1 MIRVGV
7 MGACGRMGREI
18 CRTVVDDPELELVAA
33 FDREYQGM
41 EIGALIGR
49 DVKGV
54 LVETN
59 LETLLDT
66 VQPDVMIDFT
76 VADAMRVNVP
86 QVLKKG
92 IAVVTGTTGLSAE
105 ERAEMG
111 KLAEE
116 NSTSMFHA
124 ANYAIGA
131 VLMMKFAAEAAKY
144 MPHVEV
150 IELHHDKKLD
160 APSGTAVTTL
170 AKIAENRTAFKQ
182 GMADEY
188 EKIEGARGGEYEGMR
203 VHSVRLPGFVASQE
217 VIFGG
222 LGQTLTIRHDSLSRE
237 SFMPGIA
244 LAAKKVQGWKGLVED
259 LENIL

>member
-54 LVETN
+54 LVETD
-59 LETLLDT
+59 LTKLLDT

-86 QVLKKG
+86 QVRKKG

-105 ERAEMG
+105 ERSEMG
-111 KLAEE
+111 KLAEA
-116 NSTSMFHA
+116 NNTSMFHA

-131 VLMMKFAAEAAKY
+131 VFMMKFAAEAA
-144 MPHVEV
+144 
-150 IELHHDKKLD
+150 
-160 APSGTAVTTL
+160 
-170 AKIAENRTAFKQ
+170 
-182 GMADEY
+182 
-188 EKIEGARGGEYEGMR
+188 
-203 VHSVRLPGFVASQE
+203 
-217 VIFGG
+217 
-222 LGQTLTIRHDSLSRE
+222 
-237 SFMPGIA
+237 
-244 LAAKKVQGWKGLVED
+244 
-259 LENIL
+259 

>member
-33 FDREYQGM
+33 FDRKYQGM

-54 LVETN
+54 LVETD
-59 LETLLDT
+59 LTKLLDT

-105 ERAEMG
+105 ERSEMG
-111 KLAEE
+111 KLAEA
-116 NSTSMFHA
+116 NNTSMFHA

>member
-49 DVKGV
+49 DVKDV
-54 LVETN
+54 LVETD
-59 LETLLDT
+59 LTKLLDT

-105 ERAEMG
+105 ERSEMG
-111 KLAEE
+111 KLAEA
-116 NSTSMFHA
+116 NNTSMFHA